1 MKQASNSR
9 RSRGRG
15 NGKRQNNRNSNFDS
29 GGPEGRIRGSASQ
42 VHEKYLALA
51 RDALSADDRVASEN
65 YFQHAEHFYRIL
77 HANSENQKEG
87 AKDGAKDGDANQKDR
102 GRNRRGRNRGNGRD
116 NARDNNNN
124 QQQNAEAENKPAD
137 ENTETKPDIVETV
150 DLAATEPVENP
161 GNSIDDVPEPQEP
174 EAPQESEEPQEPQEP
189 QDPISA

>member
-15 NGKRQNNRNSNFDS
+15 NGKRQSNRNSNFDS
-29 GGPEGRIRGSASQ
+29 GGPEGRIRGNASQ

-77 HANSENQKEG
+77 HANSENQK
-87 AKDGAKDGDANQKDR
+87 DGAKDGTKDDDANQKDR

-124 QQQNAEAENKPAD
+124 QRQNAEA
-137 ENTETKPDIVETV
+137 ENTETKPDIAESVEV
-150 DLAATEPVENP
+150 AATEPVENP
-161 GNSIDDVPEPQEP
+161 GNSIEDVPEPQEP
-174 EAPQESEEPQEPQEP
+174 EAPQEGEEPQKPQEP